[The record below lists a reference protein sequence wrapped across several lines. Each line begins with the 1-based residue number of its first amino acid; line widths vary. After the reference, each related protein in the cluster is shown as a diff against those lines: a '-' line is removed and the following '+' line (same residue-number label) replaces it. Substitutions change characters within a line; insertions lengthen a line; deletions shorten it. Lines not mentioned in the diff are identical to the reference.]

1 MDLPPPPHPGRLP
14 FRDPA
19 QSLADIGP
27 EATARI
33 LSAAGDVTLVLDPG
47 GVIRDVA
54 VGSSD
59 LGEDPFSTWIDR
71 PFVDTVSPDSR
82 RKVEEMLQDAASRTA
97 PRWRQ
102 VNHPAGDSHLP
113 VRYLALEARS
123 DGRVIAVGRDMRE
136 AAALQRRLLA
146 AQQSMERD
154 YLRMREAEQR
164 YRLLFDLLPDPL
176 LIIDPSSRRVTEA
189 NAAAEALSGGRRG
202 GLSGR
207 AVTTLFG
214 ASAHNGLV
222 ALVGAAASGATPS
235 PLEAALASGG
245 DVLVSATPFRQ
256 DRTQLVLLRLE
267 PKTGAPAGVPLL
279 AILERL
285 PDAFVLTDRHGS
297 LLAVNQG
304 FLDLTGLPRA
314 EQAVGTPFARW
325 FARPDIDHDLLLSQ
339 LKTSGE
345 VRNFETQLRTRLGEP
360 EDVEISAVSA
370 DIEGETRLGFVIRG
384 IARRFDRAAPGAGAR
399 SVEQLTELVGRV
411 SLKDIVRESTDLIER
426 LCIEAALRYTSNN
439 RASAAEILG
448 LSRQSLYSK
457 LHRHGL
463 GPAFDPGDGRD
474 DGPQ

>member
-1 MDLPPPPHPGRLP
+1 MDLPPPPHPGRLA

-33 LSAAGDVTLVLDPG
+33 LSAAGDVTLVLDPE

-54 VGSSD
+54 VGGGD
-59 LGEDPFSTWIDR
+59 LGDDPFAQLIDR
-71 PFVDTVSPDSR
+71 PFVDTVAPDSR

-102 VNHPAGDSHLP
+102 VNHPAGESQVP
-113 VRYLALEARS
+113 VRYLAMEAGS

-136 AAALQRRLLA
+136 AAALQKRLIA

-154 YLRMREAEQR
+154 YLRMRQAEQR
-164 YRLLFDLLPDPL
+164 YRLLFDLLPDPV
-176 LIIDPSSRRVTEA
+176 LIIDPVTRRIGEA
-189 NAAAEALSGGRRG
+189 NAAAESLAGGRRG
-202 GLSGR
+202 GLAGR
-207 AVTTLFG
+207 PLTALFG
-214 ASAHNGLV
+214 ATAHNALL
-222 ALVGAAASGATPS
+222 ALVGAAASGAVPA
-235 PLEAALASGG
+235 PLEAELAAGG
-245 DVLVSATPFRQ
+245 ESLVSATPFRQ
-256 DRTQLVLLRLE
+256 DRSTLVLLRLDMTAATPTTPE
-267 PKTGAPAGVPLL
+267 PLL
-279 AILERL
+279 AVLERL
-285 PDAFVLTDRHGS
+285 PDAFALTDRHGD
-297 LLAVNQG
+297 LLAVNGG

-314 EQAVGTPFARW
+314 ELAIGTPLSRW
-325 FARPDIDHDLLLSQ
+325 FARPDIDHDLLMSQ
-339 LKTSGE
+339 LKTLGE
-345 VRNFETQLRTRLGEP
+345 ARNFETQLRTRLGDVE
-360 EDVEISAVSA
+360 EVEISAVA
-370 DIEGETRLGFVIRG
+370 VEIDGETRYGFVIRG
-384 IARRFDRAAPGAGAR
+384 IARRLDRAGPNAGAR

-463 GPAFDPGDGRD
+463 GPAPDPADSRD
-474 DGPQ
+474 D